1 MINTLQLKNIS
12 KSFTGVKAL
21 TDVSFTIYGGQVQ
34 CLVGENGAGK
44 STIIKILA
52 GFYKPDQGGEIVIDN
67 EPVAFSSPRDS
78 QNHGIAVIHQELLL
92 VPHLTVAENIS
103 LGHWPKNSK
112 KMINWKDMYKRA
124 DEALKMLGA
133 NIDPNAIVSTLSTG
147 EQQLVEIARSLS
159 RETRVLILDE
169 PTASLSESET
179 QRLMQIVKHL
189 RDKGMAIM
197 YVSHRLEE
205 VFELAD
211 MITVFRDG
219 KLVQSATKK
228 EITPNNIVRLMVGR
242 DVSLERTRKPV
253 HGKKVLEVRNLT
265 RKGAIENISFDL
277 HEGEILGFG
286 GLVGAGRTE
295 IFRCLFGVDPID
307 EGEVIINGQKVNIK
321 SPQDAIKH
329 GIGFVTED
337 RKTQGLVL
345 NASVKDNASISIL
358 NNIKRFGFIDQNR
371 ENEIV
376 QSYKEQLRIKTPNL
390 ETAVSSLS
398 GGNQQK
404 VVLARWLAIHP
415 KILLLDEP
423 TRGVDVGARA
433 EIQAMIENLV
443 AQGLAI
449 IIISSDLLELL
460 ALSDRIIVMREGRNV
475 AELKDDKITKEEV
488 IKFATGADA
497 S

>member
-1 MINTLQLKNIS
+1 MINTLQLKGIS
-12 KSFTGVKAL
+12 KAFSGVQAL
-21 TDVSFTIYGGQVQ
+21 KDVSFTIYGGQIQ
-34 CLVGENGAGK
+34 GLVGENGAGK

-52 GFYKPDQGGEIVIDN
+52 GFYKPDQGEIVVDN
-67 EPVAFSSPRDS
+67 ERVTFSSPRDS
-78 QNHGIAVIHQELLL
+78 KNHGISVIHQELLL

-103 LGHWPKNSK
+103 LGNWPKNNK
-112 KMINWKDMYKRA
+112 KLIAWKDMYNRA

-159 RETRVLILDE
+159 TETRVLILDE

-179 QRLMQIVKHL
+179 QRLLQIVKNL
-189 RDKGMAIM
+189 REKGLAIV

-205 VFELAD
+205 VFELSD

-219 KLVQSATKK
+219 KLVQSATQK

-242 DVSLERTRKPV
+242 DVSLERTRKPML
-253 HGKKVLEVRNLT
+253 GKKVLEVRNLT
-265 RKGAIENISFDL
+265 RKGAVENVSFDVR
-277 HEGEILGFG
+277 EGEILGLG

-307 EGEVIINGQKVNIK
+307 EGEILIDGKPVKIK
-321 SPQDAIKH
+321 NSQDAINH
-329 GIGFVTED
+329 RIGFVTED

-345 NASVKDNASISIL
+345 NASIKENASLSIL
-358 NNIKRFGFIDQNR
+358 NRIKKFGMVDKVR
-371 ENEIV
+371 EKEIV
-376 QSYKEQLRIKTPNL
+376 QNYKDQLRIKAPSI
-390 ETAVSSLS
+390 ETAVISLS

-404 VVLARWLAIHP
+404 VVLARWLATNP

-423 TRGVDVGARA
+423 TRGVDVGARS
-433 EIQAMIENLV
+433 EIQNMIEDLV

-449 IIISSDLLELL
+449 IIISSDLMELL
-460 ALSDRIIVMREGRNV
+460 QLSDRIIVIREGKNV
-475 AELKDDKITKEEV
+475 AELLGDKITKEEV
-488 IKFATGADA
+488 IKYATGADA

>member
-1 MINTLQLKNIS
+1 MISTLQLRNIS
-12 KSFTGVKAL
+12 KAFSGVQAL
-21 TDVSFTIYGGQVQ
+21 GNVSFTVYGGQIQ
-34 CLVGENGAGK
+34 GLVGENGAGK

-52 GFYKPDQGGEIVIDN
+52 GFYKPDQGEIVIDN

-78 QNHGIAVIHQELLL
+78 KNHGISVIHQELLL

-103 LGHWPKNSK
+103 LGQWPKNNRK
-112 KMINWKDMYKRA
+112 LIDWKDMYKRA

-133 NIDPNAIVSTLSTG
+133 NIDPHAIVSTLSTG

-159 RETRVLILDE
+159 METRVLILDE

-179 QRLMQIVKHL
+179 QRLLQIVKNL
-189 RDKGMAIM
+189 REKGLAIV

-219 KLVQSATKK
+219 KLVQSATQK

-242 DVSLERTRKPV
+242 DVSLERTRKPKL
-253 HGKKVLEVRNLT
+253 GKKVLEVRNLT
-265 RKGAIENISFDL
+265 RKDVVENVSFDL

-295 IFRCLFGVDPID
+295 IFRCLFGVDPMD
-307 EGEVIINGQKVNIK
+307 EGEILIDGKPVKIK
-321 SPQDAIKH
+321 NAQDAIH
-329 GIGFVTED
+329 HRIGFVTED

-345 NASVKDNASISIL
+345 NASIKENAALSIL
-358 NNIKRFGFIDQNR
+358 NRIKKFGMVDKVR
-371 ENEIV
+371 EKEIV
-376 QSYKEQLRIKTPNL
+376 QNYKDQLRIKAPSL
-390 ETAVSSLS
+390 ETAVISLS

-404 VVLARWLAIHP
+404 VVLARWLATNP

-423 TRGVDVGARA
+423 TRGVDVGARS
-433 EIQAMIENLV
+433 EIQNMIEDLV
-443 AQGLAI
+443 AQGMAI
-449 IIISSDLLELL
+449 IIISSDLMELL
-460 ALSDRIIVMREGRNV
+460 QLSDRIIVIREGKNV
-475 AELKDDKITKEEV
+475 AELKGDKITKEEV
-488 IKFATGADA
+488 IKYATGADA

>member
-1 MINTLQLKNIS
+1 MINTLELRNIS
-12 KSFTGVKAL
+12 KGFQGVQAL
-21 TDVSFTIYGGQVQ
+21 SDINFTIYGAQIQ

-52 GFYKPDQGGEIVIDN
+52 GFYKPDQGEMLIDGENI
-67 EPVAFSSPRDS
+67 AFSSPRDS
-78 QNHGIAVIHQELLL
+78 KNHGISVIHQELLL

-103 LGHWPKNSK
+103 LGHWPQKSSR
-112 KMINWKDMYKRA
+112 MINWKDVYDRA
-124 DEALKMLGA
+124 HEALNKLGA
-133 NIDPNAIVSTLSTG
+133 NIDPNAIVSSLSTG

-159 RETRVLILDE
+159 ADTRVLILDE
-169 PTASLSESET
+169 PTASLSEAET
-179 QRLMQIVKHL
+179 QRLLKIVKNL
-189 RDKGMAIM
+189 REKGLAIL

-219 KLVQSATKK
+219 KLVSSATQK

-242 DVSLERTRKPV
+242 NVSLERTRKPKL
-253 HGKKVLEVRNLT
+253 GKKVLEVRNLT
-265 RKGAIENISFDL
+265 HKGAVKNISFDL

-307 EGEVIINGQKVNIK
+307 EGEILIDGKRTIIK

-337 RKTQGLVL
+337 RKNQGLVL
-345 NASVKDNASISIL
+345 NASVRENASISIL
-358 NNIKRFGFIDQNR
+358 NNIKKFGFVNQKR
-371 ENEIV
+371 EKEIV
-376 QSYKEQLRIKTPNL
+376 QNYKEQLRIKTPTL
-390 ETAVSSLS
+390 ETSVSSLS

-404 VVLARWLAIHP
+404 VVLARWLAIGP

-433 EIQAMIENLV
+433 EIQRMIENLV
-443 AQGLAI
+443 SQGLAI
-449 IIISSDLLELL
+449 IIISSDIMELL
-460 ALSDRIIVMREGRNV
+460 ALSDRIIVIRKGRNV
-475 AELKDDKITKEEV
+475 AELKGDQITKEEV

>member
-1 MINTLQLKNIS
+1 MSII
-12 KSFTGVKAL
+12 
-21 TDVSFTIYGGQVQ
+21 GQKK
-34 CLVGENGAGK
+34 LWTN
-44 STIIKILA
+44 
-52 GFYKPDQGGEIVIDN
+52 
-67 EPVAFSSPRDS
+67 
-78 QNHGIAVIHQELLL
+78 
-92 VPHLTVAENIS
+92 
-103 LGHWPKNSK
+103 LG
-112 KMINWKDMYKRA
+112 
-124 DEALKMLGA
+124 
-133 NIDPNAIVSTLSTG
+133 NIDPNAVVSSLSTG

-159 RETRVLILDE
+159 METQVLILDE

-179 QRLMQIVKHL
+179 QRLMQIVKNL
-189 RDKGMAIM
+189 RDKGLAIL

-219 KLVQSATKK
+219 KLVSSATKK

-242 DVSLERTRKPV
+242 DVSLERTRKPKL
-253 HGKKVLEVRNLT
+253 GKKVLEVRNLT
-265 RKGAIENISFDL
+265 RTGAIENVSFDL
-277 HEGEILGFG
+277 HEGEILGLG

-295 IFRCLFGVDPID
+295 IFRCLFGVDPIND
-307 EGEVIINGQKVNIK
+307 GEIIINGKSTKIK
-321 SPQDAIKH
+321 DPQDAIKH

-345 NASVKDNASISIL
+345 NASIKENASLSIL
-358 NNIKRFGFIDQNR
+358 NNIKKFGWIDKNR
-371 ENEIV
+371 EKEIV
-376 QSYKEQLRIKTPNL
+376 QSYKEQLRIKAPNI
-390 ETAVSSLS
+390 ETSVISLS

-404 VVLARWLAIHP
+404 VVLARWLATNP

-433 EIQAMIENLV
+433 EIQSMIENLV
-443 AQGLAI
+443 SQGLAI
-449 IIISSDLLELL
+449 IIISSDIMELL
-460 ALSDRIIVMREGRNV
+460 ALSDRIIVIREGKNV

>member
-1 MINTLQLKNIS
+1 MIKTLQLKGIS
-12 KSFTGVKAL
+12 KAFSGVQAL
-21 TDVSFTIYGGQVQ
+21 KDVSFTIYGGQIQ
-34 CLVGENGAGK
+34 GLVGENGAGK

-52 GFYKPDQGGEIVIDN
+52 GFYKPDQGEIVIDN

-78 QNHGIAVIHQELLL
+78 KNHGISVIHQELLL

-103 LGHWPKNSK
+103 LGNWPKNNK
-112 KMINWKDMYKRA
+112 KLIAWKDMYNRA
-124 DEALKMLGA
+124 DKSLKMLGA

-159 RETRVLILDE
+159 TETRVLILDE

-179 QRLMQIVKHL
+179 QRLLQIVKNL
-189 RDKGMAIM
+189 REKGLAVV

-205 VFELAD
+205 VFDLSD

-219 KLVQSATKK
+219 ELVLSATQK
-228 EITPNNIVRLMVGR
+228 EIRPNNIVRLMVGR

-253 HGKKVLEVRNLT
+253 IGKKVLEVRNLT
-265 RKGAIENISFDL
+265 RKSAVENVSFDL
-277 HEGEILGFG
+277 HEGEILGLG

-307 EGEVIINGQKVNIK
+307 EGEILIDGKPVKIK
-321 SPQDAIKH
+321 NAQDAINH
-329 GIGFVTED
+329 RIGFVTED

-345 NASVKDNASISIL
+345 NASIKENTSLSIL
-358 NNIKRFGFIDQNR
+358 NRIKKFGMVDKVS
-371 ENEIV
+371 EKEIV
-376 QSYKEQLRIKTPNL
+376 QNYKEQLRIKAPSL
-390 ETAVSSLS
+390 ETAVISLS

-404 VVLARWLAIHP
+404 VVLARWLATNP

-423 TRGVDVGARA
+423 TRGVDVGARS
-433 EIQAMIENLV
+433 EIQNMIEDLV

-449 IIISSDLLELL
+449 IIISSDLMELL
-460 ALSDRIIVMREGRNV
+460 QLSDRIIVIREGKNV
-475 AELKDDKITKEEV
+475 AELKGDKITKEEV
-488 IKFATGADA
+488 IKYATGADA

>member
-1 MINTLQLKNIS
+1 MINTMQLRNIS
-12 KSFTGVKAL
+12 KAFQGVQAL
-21 TDVSFTIYGGQVQ
+21 SDVSFTIYGGQVQ

-52 GFYKPDQGGEIVIDN
+52 GFYKPDQGEIIID
-67 EPVAFSSPRDS
+67 EESVSFSSPRDS
-78 QNHGIAVIHQELLL
+78 KNYGISVIHQELLL

-103 LGHWPKNSK
+103 LGHWPQKNGK
-112 KMINWKDMYKRA
+112 LIDWKNMHKRA
-124 DEALKMLGA
+124 KNALSMLGA
-133 NIDPNAIVSTLSTG
+133 NIDPDAIVSSLSTG

-159 RETRVLILDE
+159 METQVLILDE

-179 QRLMQIVKHL
+179 RRLMQIVKNL
-189 RDKGMAIM
+189 RDKGLAIL

-219 KLVQSATKK
+219 KLVSSATKK

-242 DVSLERTRKPV
+242 DVSLERTRKPKL
-253 HGKKVLEVRNLT
+253 GKKVLEVRNLT
-265 RKGAIENISFDL
+265 RTGAIENVSFDL
-277 HEGEILGFG
+277 HEGEILGLG

-307 EGEVIINGQKVNIK
+307 DGEIIINGKSTKIK
-321 SPQDAIKH
+321 DPQDAIKH

-345 NASVKDNASISIL
+345 NASIKENASLSIL
-358 NNIKRFGFIDQNR
+358 NNIKKFGWIDKNR
-371 ENEIV
+371 EKEIV
-376 QSYKEQLRIKTPNL
+376 QSYKEQLRIKAPNI
-390 ETAVSSLS
+390 ETSVISLS

-404 VVLARWLAIHP
+404 VVLARWLATNP

-433 EIQAMIENLV
+433 EIQSMIENLV
-443 AQGLAI
+443 SQGLAI
-449 IIISSDLLELL
+449 IIISSDIMELL
-460 ALSDRIIVMREGRNV
+460 ALSDRIIVIREGKNV